1 MRTVRAREAARGP
14 ATASTGALRRWWA
27 ARVGADPECGSMTIF
42 FAITVLGLLLLVGLI
57 VDGGAKLRA
66 TQRADAVAA
75 ETARAAGQVLD
86 LPAAVAGE
94 GASVDVVGAVAAA
107 SAYLDA
113 AGLTGSIQIADDRT
127 HLAVTTTAESPT
139 VFLGLIGVPTVT
151 VTGHA
156 EVQLVHAISGSAP

>member
-1 MRTVRAREAARGP
+1 MTV
-14 ATASTGALRRWWA
+14 
-27 ARVGADPECGSMTIF
+27 F

-75 ETARAAGQVLD
+75 EAARAAGQVLD
-86 LPAAVAGE
+86 LPAAVAGQ
-94 GASVDVVGAVAAA
+94 GASVDLGGAVAAA

-113 AGLTGSIQIADDRT
+113 AGLAGTIQVADDRT
-127 HLAVTTTAESPT
+127 HLAVTTTAKNPT
-139 VFLGLIGVPTVT
+139 VFLGLIGVSTIT

-156 EVQLVHAISGSAP
+156 EVRLVHAISGSGP

>member
-1 MRTVRAREAARGP
+1 MTV
-14 ATASTGALRRWWA
+14 
-27 ARVGADPECGSMTIF
+27 F

-75 ETARAAGQVLD
+75 EAARAAGQVLD

-94 GASVDVVGAVAAA
+94 GANVDLVGAVAAA

-113 AGLTGSIQIADDRT
+113 AGLTGSIQIAEDRT

-139 VFLGLIGVPTVT
+139 VVLSLIGVPTVT
-151 VTGHA
+151 VTGYA

>member
-1 MRTVRAREAARGP
+1 MTV
-14 ATASTGALRRWWA
+14 
-27 ARVGADPECGSMTIF
+27 F

-75 ETARAAGQVLD
+75 EAARAAGQVLD
-86 LPAAVAGE
+86 LPAAVAGQ

-113 AGLTGSIQIADDRT
+113 AGLAGAIQVADDRT
-127 HLAVTTTAESPT
+127 HLAVTTTSESPT
-139 VFLGLIGVPTVT
+139 VFLGLIGISTTT

-156 EVQLVHAISGSAP
+156 EVQLVHAISGSGP